1 MSRLFPLLLIGSLLL
16 PAAARAAE
24 APASD
29 ELASDPVIQLYLKF
43 KSSTARLPGLRADGV
58 VLKQDWLLDKLKTE
72 LDRDG
77 ITVESLAL
85 TPEKGNIKVRTTQGV
100 DAVHTID
107 FRFLPVDWPNRTVR
121 IAFDRSSAAAGDGL
135 IARTLGTL
143 AVGVFGMATGD
154 PLDKLAARQP
164 WASVNGNV
172 LTVKLDEVPS
182 LKSTL
187 DSSLMGYKLFDHI
200 GIRQLS
206 TEQGAIRIRLGLM
219 K

>member
-85 TPEKGNIKVRTTQGV
+85 TPEKGTIKVRTTQGV

-121 IAFDRSSAAAGDGL
+121 IAFDHSSAAAGDGL

-154 PLDKLAARQP
+154 PPSA
-164 WASVNGNV
+164 ASVLAPTRV
-172 LTVKLDEVPS
+172 DVRSLRSLKLDRPITG
-182 LKSTL
+182 TL
-187 DSSLMGYKLFDHI
+187 
-200 GIRQLS
+200 
-206 TEQGAIRIRLGLM
+206 AV
-219 K
+219 